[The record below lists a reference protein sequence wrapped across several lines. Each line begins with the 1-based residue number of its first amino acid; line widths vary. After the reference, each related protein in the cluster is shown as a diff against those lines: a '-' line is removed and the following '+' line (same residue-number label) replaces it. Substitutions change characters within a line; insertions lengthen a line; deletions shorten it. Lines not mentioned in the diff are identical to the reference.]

1 MLAIGLLAVPQSP
14 KHPAFELFSQDANG
28 PVEGAAWDTLTKG
41 VDDGDASHRKT
52 AFAAIGTIGPMKE
65 AVEMVERGLQDKDRE
80 VRQVAAATLGEMN
93 AKDAIPRLKAALEDS
108 PEVSFTAARSLWLLG
123 DENDSRDIFQA
134 VLTGERKDAPGKMH
148 SALKDM
154 KKKLTPPQLALM
166 GVKEAAGVLGPASI
180 AIDAVQ
186 QAMKETKSN
195 TATAGRALAAETLA
209 KDSDPYSLILLEWA
223 IGDDNWA
230 VRVAVA
236 KALGERGSADA
247 IPKLKPMLADDH
259 HAVRYMAAASI
270 VKLNQRKTATT
281 GP

>member
-1 MLAIGLLAVPQSP
+1 MG
-14 KHPAFELFSQDANG
+14 
-28 PVEGAAWDTLTKG
+28 
-41 VDDGDASHRKT
+41 
-52 AFAAIGTIGPMKE
+52 
-65 AVEMVERGLQDKDRE
+65 
-80 VRQVAAATLGEMN
+80 

-108 PEVSFTAARSLWLLG
+108 PEISFTAARSLWILG

-148 SALKDM
+148 NAMKDM
-154 KKKLTPPQLALM
+154 KKRLTPPQLALM
-166 GVKEAAGVLGPASI
+166 GVREAAGVLGPASI

-186 QAMKETKSN
+186 QAMKETKNN

-223 IGDDNWA
+223 IGDDNWD

-236 KALGERGSADA
+236 KALGERGNTDT

-270 VKLNQRKTATT
+270 VKLNQKKTQATAQ
-281 GP
+281 